1 MKRSLANMVA
11 VLEDLHAGIPVIKIS
26 RNGDHHRRYLTLSQD
41 QCTLCLTHSKVDNE
55 THPSRLPQPFWTPS
69 KGLKGHYFRYL
80 DVADIIDAQM
90 GVSGGD
96 ANFGDGRQT
105 EQTRGLERSN
115 GDYFSLRTISGE
127 TTFKSIGGKSATP
140 HGSRRCTGYNE
151 GTVRGSISLDWL
163 RSFIIAVLVVRS
175 GYGSNHGHFGT

>member
-69 KGLKGHYFRYL
+69 KGLKGHCFRYL

-90 GVSGGD
+90 GVSGT
-96 ANFGDGRQT
+96 QI
-105 EQTRGLERSN
+105 LEMGVKPNKREAWK
-115 GDYFSLRTISGE
+115 DQMVTIFHYERFQGKQHLNLLVENPRHRMALVGALATMKERYEDQSRW
-127 TTFKSIGGKSATP
+127 IG
-140 HGSRRCTGYNE
+140 
-151 GTVRGSISLDWL
+151 
-163 RSFIIAVLVVRS
+163 
-175 GYGSNHGHFGT
+175 